1 MDITILWT
9 FLPHTDAE
17 ASLAFYRDVLG
28 FTVKADVGTG
38 TKRWITVEPAGHPGT
53 SIVLH
58 PAAADRGITDE
69 QRRVVT
75 EMVANGTYATIVLAT
90 ADIDATFEKV
100 RAAGAKVV
108 QEPTD
113 QPWGVRDCAF
123 ADPAGNQVRI
133 NQVR

>member
-9 FLPHTDAE
+9 FLPHTDAD

-28 FTVKADVGTG
+28 FTVTADVGSG

-58 PAAADRGITDE
+58 PVGVDRDITDE

-90 ADIDATFEKV
+90 ADVDATFDKV